1 MSEAPPLA
9 HEEDDLLAAEYVLGV
24 LDLAERGPAEARLRR
39 DPEFARRVADWE
51 NRLGGL
57 NEEFAPAPAP
67 DLLPALEARLFAKAA
82 PRRRRGWFG
91 GLLGMATAA
100 ALALAAFVVFVPPA
114 VPPAPD
120 YTATLSATAT
130 GPLRFEASIMGQSL
144 TITRAAGTAAEPGRV
159 HELWLIAGDAAPLS
173 LGLIEGEALTVAL
186 PDQPLA
192 PGLVLA
198 ITLEPAGGG
207 PGGKPSG
214 PVIASG
220 VLERS

>member
-1 MSEAPPLA
+1 MSEAPLLA

-39 DPEFARRVADWE
+39 DPEFARRVTEWE
-51 NRLGGL
+51 NRLAGL

-67 DLLPALEARLFAKAA
+67 DLLPALEARLFAREA
-82 PRRRRGWFG
+82 PRPRRGWLG

-100 ALALAAFVVFVPPA
+100 ALALAAFVVFVPP
-114 VPPAPD
+114 VPPVPD

-130 GPLRFEASIMGQSL
+130 DPLRYEARISGRSL

-186 PDQPLA
+186 PDQALVA
-192 PGLVLA
+192 GLVLA
-198 ITLEPAGGG
+198 ITLEPTGGG

-220 VLERS
+220 VLEQF